1 MTEETTEDG
10 MPIFID
16 TSGHLSLEQRND
28 IYRKLARLEE
38 NDKDLREWLREID
51 LDLDEVRRPKKKWW
65 QRWKT

>member
-16 TSGHLSLEQRND
+16 TSGHLSLEQRSD